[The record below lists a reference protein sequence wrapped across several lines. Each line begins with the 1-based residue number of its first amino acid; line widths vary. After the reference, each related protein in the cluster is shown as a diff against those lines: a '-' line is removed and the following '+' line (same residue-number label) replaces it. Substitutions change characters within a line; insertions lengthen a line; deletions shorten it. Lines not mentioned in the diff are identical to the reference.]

1 MQENKMSKVEEKE
14 CPYCGGTGLNGYK
27 NDGFGYCVYCVDG
40 KIVSNKPTTEKE
52 QGNGRV

>member
-1 MQENKMSKVEEKE
+1 MSKVEEKE